1 MFCALSG
8 ESPEEPVVSKVS
20 GSVFEKRLILKFI
33 TDNGRDPV
41 SGEEL
46 TVDDLLPLKLT
57 NKFIKP
63 RPPAASSI
71 PNLLM
76 SLQNEWDSVMLE
88 TYQLKQQ
95 YHTARQ
101 ELSNALYE
109 NDAAKRVIARIMVE
123 RDEARAALAAVQ
135 AAYPAPGPESSD
147 SNEMDVD
154 EAPQFSVDMV
164 AALEKMEE
172 TAADLHQQ
180 RRKRKVP
187 ATCATADEVTAY
199 TQLLAINAPKAHTA
213 LAVDLAQPTVAGEKQ
228 DWILTGGNGGK
239 VKILDRSNDGKAV
252 ASINAGKS
260 IIRDVAW
267 IDKEGSSP
275 AFLTAGDDKI
285 VRLFE
290 VEHPNDTSFGISKAK
305 ETWNKHTKAVL
316 AIKVHPTKEHFVSAS
331 SDASW
336 AVHNIATGQ
345 TLNRYIHSDTRTA
358 FHSLDIHPDGMI
370 FATGCSDTV
379 VRLWDMK
386 SQSSATDFVG
396 HLGGGNITGVS
407 FSENGYHL
415 ATCSDAEAVVRIWD
429 LRKMTNLR
437 TIEIE
442 AAKAKGCTAVRFDYS
457 GQFFG
462 VACGDELRTY
472 RIKQWD
478 QLCNLAGHTSE
489 VASFKFGTDSKYI
502 VSGGRKGEILV
513 NGVAPA

>member
-41 SGEEL
+41 NGEEL
-46 TVDDLLPLKLT
+46 TVEDLLPLKLT

-71 PNLLM
+71 PNLLV

-109 NDAAKRVIARIMVE
+109 NDAAKRVIARLVVE

-135 AAYPAPGPESSD
+135 AAYPAPAPESD
-147 SNEMDVD
+147 ENRMDVD
-154 EAPQFSVDMV
+154 EAPQQSPEMA

-172 TAADLHQQ
+172 TSAELHQQ
-180 RRKRKVP
+180 RRKRKIP
-187 ATCATADEVTAY
+187 ATCATADEVRGY
-199 TQLLAINAPKAHTA
+199 TELLKIAAPKTHSA
-213 LAVDLAQPTVAGEKQ
+213 LTVDLAQPTIAGKEY
-228 DWILTGGNGGK
+228 DWILTAGAAGK
-239 VKILDRSNDGKAV
+239 VKILDRSDEGKAV
-252 ASINAGKS
+252 ASMNAGKS
-260 IIRDVAW
+260 VVRDVAW
-267 IDKEGSSP
+267 IATGAGAPS
-275 AFLTAGDDKI
+275 FLTASDDKS
-285 VRLFE
+285 VKLFG
-290 VEHPNDTSFGISKAK
+290 VEESGDASFGITKAK
-305 ETWNKHTKAVL
+305 HIWNKHTKAIS
-316 AIKVHPTKEHFVSAS
+316 AIKVHPTHEHFVSAS
-331 SDASW
+331 ADASW
-336 AVHNIATGQ
+336 AIHDLVTGQ
-345 TLNRYIHSDTRTA
+345 TLNRHIHTDTRTA
-358 FHSLDIHPDGMI
+358 FTSLDIHPDGMI

-386 SQSSATDFVG
+386 SQSSATDFAG
-396 HLGGGNITGVS
+396 HMYGGSITGVS

-442 AAKAKGCTAVRFDYS
+442 GAKAKGCTAVHFDHS

-462 VACGDELRTY
+462 VACGGELRTY

-478 QLCNLAGHTSE
+478 ELCNLAGHPSD
-489 VASFKFGTDSKYI
+489 VASFKFGTDSKFI
-502 VSGGRKGEILV
+502 VSGGRKGEIIV
-513 NGVAPA
+513 NGVADA

>member
-20 GSVFEKRLILKFI
+20 GSLFEKRLILKFI
-33 TDNGRDPV
+33 ADNGRDPV
-41 SGEEL
+41 NGEEL

-135 AAYPAPGPESSD
+135 AAYPAPGPESD
-147 SNEMDVD
+147 ANKMDVD
-154 EAPQFSVDMV
+154 EAPQLSTEMA

-172 TAADLHQQ
+172 RAADLHQH

-187 ATCATADEVTAY
+187 ATCATADEVRGY
-199 TQLLAINAPKAHTA
+199 TQLSAISAPKTHSALAI
-213 LAVDLAQPTVAGEKQ
+213 DLAQPTVAGEKH
-228 DWILTGGNGGK
+228 DWILTAGNGGK
-239 VKILDRSNDGKAV
+239 VKILDRNNSGKAV
-252 ASINAGKS
+252 ASITAGKS
-260 IIRDVAW
+260 TIRDVAW
-267 IDKEGSSP
+267 IDKEGGSP
-275 AFLTAGDDKI
+275 AFLTASDDKT
-285 VRLFE
+285 VKLFE
-290 VEHPNDTSFGISKAK
+290 VEHSDDATFGISKAK
-305 ETWNKHTKAVL
+305 STWNTHTKAVS

-331 SDASW
+331 LDASW
-336 AVHNIATGQ
+336 AVHDVATGQ
-345 TLNRYIHSDTRTA
+345 TLNRYIHSETRTA
-358 FHSLDIHPDGMI
+358 FNSLDIHPDGMI
-370 FATGCSDTV
+370 FATGCSDAV

-386 SQSSATDFVG
+386 SQSSATDFAG
-396 HLGGGNITGVS
+396 HLGGGTITGVS

-442 AAKAKGCTAVRFDYS
+442 GAKAKGCTAVQFDFS

-462 VACGDELRTY
+462 VACGGELRTY

-478 QLCNLAGHTSE
+478 QLCNLEGHSSE
-489 VASFKFGTDSKYI
+489 VTSFKFGIDSKFI
-502 VSGGRKGEILV
+502 VSGGRKGEIIV